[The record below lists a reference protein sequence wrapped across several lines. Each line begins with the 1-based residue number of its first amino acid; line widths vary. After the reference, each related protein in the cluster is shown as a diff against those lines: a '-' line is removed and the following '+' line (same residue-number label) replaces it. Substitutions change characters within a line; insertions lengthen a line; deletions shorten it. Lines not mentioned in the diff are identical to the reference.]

1 MVLVKRPLSNDCEAG
16 RLRAALLSVLILV
29 LLLADATRA
38 EEGVATPARAGSA
51 DFPKLAV
58 IVELAKKGDARA
70 QFKLGDY
77 YYARGEFQAAVRWYD
92 QAARQGHAVAQTAL
106 ANCYAAG
113 RGVKRDSALAAK
125 WSRMAAHQKA
135 LPPETVQEKPVPAS
149 IPREIPGPMRARQ
162 SAVTPT
168 AIVTPDDGV
177 DASGPAAQ
185 TRALS
190 ARAVDGPQG
199 TPGATLVSQMAEK
212 RAVSPTV
219 VPRVWTLEAPQ
230 PVIRAE

>member
-1 MVLVKRPLSNDCEAG
+1 
-16 RLRAALLSVLILV
+16 
-29 LLLADATRA
+29 
-38 EEGVATPARAGSA
+38 
-51 DFPKLAV
+51 
-58 IVELAKKGDARA
+58 
-70 QFKLGDY
+70 
-77 YYARGEFQAAVRWYD
+77 
-92 QAARQGHAVAQTAL
+92 
-106 ANCYAAG
+106 
-113 RGVKRDSALAAK
+113 
-125 WSRMAAHQKA
+125 
-135 LPPETVQEKPVPAS
+135 
-149 IPREIPGPMRARQ
+149 MRARQ